1 MDQRK
6 MISHATEKV
15 RYNMVLQMARIFKSA
30 YFFRVSEKF
39 RGVTKNAMEDAGIFF
54 FQN

>member
-1 MDQRK
+1 

-15 RYNMVLQMARIFKSA
+15 RYHMVLQMARIFKPA

-39 RGVTKNAMEDAGIFF
+39 RRVTKNAIDAGIFF
-54 FQN
+54 FHNC